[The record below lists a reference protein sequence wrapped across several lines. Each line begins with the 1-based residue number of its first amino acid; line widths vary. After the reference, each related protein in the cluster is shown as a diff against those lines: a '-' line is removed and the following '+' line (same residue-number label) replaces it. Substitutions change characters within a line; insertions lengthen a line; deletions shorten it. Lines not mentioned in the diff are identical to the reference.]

1 MLSFRLPSVLCA
13 LTLALSHAPTSEA
26 GDITGTVKLPDP
38 TARPARRTRA
48 RYPGEA
54 AGKDP
59 ILRGPAVVFLEKVE
73 AGAPFKPPAEKPV
86 LAQKDRQFAPLL
98 LPILVGTVVRFPNQ
112 DDEFHNVF
120 SRSVPKELELG
131 RFGKDQVKE
140 ETFDKPGLVRLR
152 CEIHT
157 HMHAVIL
164 VLQNPHFAVA
174 DDQGAYVIPNVP
186 AGSYRLCAFQED
198 LEPAEKTESGI
209 PVAAKEVEIPA
220 EGKVAA
226 DFDLSQEKK

>member
-1 MLSFRLPSVLCA
+1 MRVFRFPAVAYS
-13 LTLALSHAPTSEA
+13 LTLALSHPLTADA
-26 GDITGTVKLPDP
+26 GDIAGVVKLPDWS
-38 TARPARRTRA
+38 ARPARRARA
-48 RYPGEA
+48 RYPGDA

-59 ILRGPAVVFLEKVE
+59 VLRGPAAVFLEKVE

-131 RFGKDQVKE
+131 RYGKDQVKE
-140 ETFDKPGLVRLR
+140 ETFDQPGLVRLR
-152 CEIHT
+152 CEIHN

-164 VLQNPHFAVA
+164 VLQNPLFAVA
-174 DDQGAYVIPNVP
+174 DDKGAYAIPNVP
-186 AGSYRLCAFQED
+186 AGKYRLCAFQED
-198 LEPAEKTESGI
+198 LEPSEKTESGI
-209 PVAAKEVEIPA
+209 PVAAKEVEVSEA
-220 EGKVAA
+220 GKTAA
-226 DFDLSQEKK
+226 DFDLSQGK